1 MKKNLTKITLR
12 CTVFILFIAFIL
24 SFLGSGEKLEDIKAE
39 QMVDLNEIEQ
49 LSLQGDLEAT
59 VQKIHELQNKIE
71 EMESNDYIFPDKFNK
86 KDYIITITIAFVCLA
101 GIILGAFI
109 K

>member
-1 MKKNLTKITLR
+1 MKETQIDIEKE
-12 CTVFILFIAFIL
+12 IL
-24 SFLGSGEKLEDIKAE
+24 
-39 QMVDLNEIEQ
+39 
-49 LSLQGDLEAT
+49 
-59 VQKIHELQNKIE
+59 NKIE